1 MLLVR
6 RRYSIAWALE
16 TEAAL
21 PALNR
26 SQRRTR
32 REAPAG
38 GTATERASPAL
49 TSGAYEFDRKRL
61 EPAPQPSPYRRFKVP
76 ATRQIGAPS
85 TEPQPGEPGSRG
97 GGAGSPQRSAPHLNR
112 YTLEMPQE
120 SELDKLG

>member
-49 TSGAYEFDRKRL
+49 TSGAYEFGPKRL
-61 EPAPQPSPYRRFKVP
+61 APAPQLSPNRLVFKVP
-76 ATRQIGAPS
+76 ATRADWCAS
-85 TEPQPGEPGSRG
+85 NAAATC
-97 GGAGSPQRSAPHLNR
+97 
-112 YTLEMPQE
+112 
-120 SELDKLG
+120 